1 MKKWLS
7 MALLAAVVVNLSGC
21 IMLPSTGNSSAPT
34 LTPNQSTNEKKAIS
48 DTETQETVSLE
59 DKVVYDAV
67 DAPTLCLMKFT
78 NNNDVP
84 VEVEVNFVFEK
95 DEIKA
100 EAGYGHL
107 YCLAGGETG
116 YISMKKPTDEN
127 SLPIEGYTTK
137 YTVTIHDSGI
147 FDEKGSFKNNITV
160 EDSQNGN
167 EITITVKNRSDE
179 KIDNVGVIIV
189 YYLDNV
195 PVWTDDYS
203 YEIAAKGENYY
214 TFSEPH
220 YYDVGSTDI
229 PFDRYEIFVNDAFN
243 YK

>member
-1 MKKWLS
+1 MKRNI
-7 MALLAAVVVNLSGC
+7 LLICMLVIGVMLVGC
-21 IMLPSTGNSSAPT
+21 SNDSPT
-34 LTPNQSTNEKKAIS
+34 PVENNAEVIN

-59 DKVVYDAV
+59 DKIVYDVV

-78 NNNDVP
+78 NNSDTP
-84 VEVEVNFVFEK
+84 VEVEVNFVFDK
-95 DEIKA
+95 DGAKTD
-100 EAGYGHL
+100 AGWGHL

-127 SLPIEGYTTK
+127 ELPIEDYTTE
-137 YTVTIHDSGI
+137 YTVTISESGI
-147 FDEKGSFKNNITV
+147 FDENASLKDGISV

-167 EITITVKNRSDE
+167 EVTIAVQNDSD
-179 KIDNVGVIIV
+179 ISVDNVSVLIV
-189 YYLDNV
+189 YYSDDV

-203 YEIAAKGENYY
+203 YEIAANEESYY

-220 YYDVGSTDI
+220 YYDVNITTI

-243 YK
+243 YN